1 MVKPSLFIL
10 ILSALI
16 APGIAQAQSVDAA
29 LQNEKGAQIIFGERV
44 LTGAIPSN
52 IKKPGSVSTVV
63 KSWQGAWAKGI
74 DAALYWKDNKCYFFK
89 GSEYLRFDLKSG
101 TVDKGYPRPI
111 KGNWPGL
118 WDSGID
124 AAVNW
129 GNGKAYFFKGSNYIR
144 YSIEDDKADK
154 NYPASIKGNW
164 PGLWNDK
171 IDAACHLGNNRVVFF
186 RDKEHLIYETK
197 SDKVQSNSVAL
208 NADIHSVFSKNIQVS
223 PAPNAK
229 HVLMIGIDGCRPDAL
244 KAANAPT
251 LHNLINTGAYASHTR
266 ILGPRK
272 TNSNTVSGPG
282 WSSLMTG
289 VWADKHGVNDNSF
302 KGRNYRRYPHFFE
315 RLKSVRP
322 KSFTASIA
330 SWGPIP
336 DHLVSYANLN
346 LKLSTKKGY
355 HAADETATKK
365 AVGLL
370 TKSNPDAL
378 FLYFG
383 NLDETGHSTGFHPK
397 NPKYMHA
404 LETIDSQIARV
415 LTALRARPAFDFEDW
430 LIIVCT
436 DHGGHKKGHGGG
448 HKNPAINEVFLIFHG
463 RSVKKGLIKTPS
475 ALVDAPV
482 TALTH
487 LGVTIKKSWG
497 LDGKVLGIK
506 EK

>member
-1 MVKPSLFIL
+1 MKYSLFIL
-10 ILSALI
+10 TLSSLILPCFAE
-16 APGIAQAQSVDAA
+16 AQSIDAA
-29 LQNEKGAQIIFGERV
+29 LQSKKGAQIIFGERV
-44 LTGAIPSN
+44 LTRTIPTT
-52 IKKPGSVSTVV
+52 IKDAGSLSTVA
-63 KSWQGAWAKGI
+63 KSWPGHWSKGI
-74 DAALYWKDNKCYFFK
+74 DAAIYWKNNKCYFFK
-89 GSEYLRFDLKSG
+89 GAEYVRFDLKTC
-101 TVDKGYPRPI
+101 TVDKNYPRPI

-129 GNGKAYFFKGSNYIR
+129 GNGKAYFFKGSKYIR

-171 IDAACHLGNNRVVFF
+171 IDAVCHLGNNRAVFF
-186 RDKEHLIYETK
+186 RNGEHLIYETK
-197 SDKVQSNSVAL
+197 SDKAEPNSVAL
-208 NADIHSVFSKNIQVS
+208 NAKLHSVFTKTIQVS
-223 PAPNAK
+223 PAANAK

-244 KAANAPT
+244 KAARAPA
-251 LHNLINTGAYASHTR
+251 LQHLIKTGAYGSRTR

-272 TNSNTVSGPG
+272 TKSNTVSGPG

-315 RLKSVRP
+315 LLKSARP

-336 DHLVSYANLN
+336 DYLVSYANLN
-346 LKLSTKKGY
+346 LKISTKKGY
-355 HAADETATKK
+355 HVADETATKK
-365 AVGLL
+365 AIGILQ
-370 TKSNPDAL
+370 KNNPDAL

-383 NLDETGHSTGFHPK
+383 NLDETGHSTGFHPN

-404 LETIDSQIARV
+404 LETIDGQVGRV
-415 LTALRARPAFDFEDW
+415 LAALRARPAFDLEDW

-448 HKNPAINEVFLIFHG
+448 HSNPAINEVFLIFHG
-463 RSVKKGLIKTPS
+463 RSVKRGPIKTHS

-482 TALTH
+482 TALSH

-497 LDGKVLGIK
+497 LDGKVLGLK
-506 EK
+506 NK